1 MKKLILLLL
10 FVVITTSAFCQ
21 ETIWFETTQAN
32 IGVKEE
38 YQTEYTWGPSTY
50 PAIRI
55 GIEKSRVV
63 IYAEHLY
70 IININGTYNENAKS
84 TTFYGKDD
92 EGIQCHVELG
102 LNQQANRAY
111 LMVMYSDLAFFYYI
125 VSI

>member
-21 ETIWFETTQAN
+21 ETVWFETTQAN
-32 IGVKEE
+32 IGVKKE
-38 YQTEYTWGPSTY
+38 YETEYNWSPSTY
-50 PAIRI
+50 PSIRI

-70 IININGTYNENAKS
+70 IINISGTYNENAKS

-102 LNQQANRAY
+102 LNQEVNRAY

>member
-1 MKKLILLLL
+1 MLLL

-21 ETIWFETTQAN
+21 ETVWFETTQAN

-38 YQTEYTWGPSTY
+38 YETEYNWSPSTY

-55 GIEKSRVV
+55 GIEKSRVI
-63 IYAEHLY
+63 IYSEHLY
-70 IININGTYNENAKS
+70 IINIEGTYNQNSKS

-92 EGIQCHVELG
+92 EGTQCHVELG
-102 LNQQANRAY
+102 LNQEVNRAY
-111 LMVMYSDLAFFYYI
+111 LMVMYADLAFFYYI